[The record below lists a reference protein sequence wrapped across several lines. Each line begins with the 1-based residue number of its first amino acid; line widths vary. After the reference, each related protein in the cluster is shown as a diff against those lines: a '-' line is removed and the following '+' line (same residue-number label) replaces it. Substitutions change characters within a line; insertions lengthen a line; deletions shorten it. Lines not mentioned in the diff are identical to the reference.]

1 MYDSDTCAS
10 EDMDPP
16 VLGSRI
22 LTRLI
27 ILYVMG
33 FNNADLGAVAPA
45 CHSACWNGP
54 PDGGA
59 TAPKSAGQK
68 VCFFA
73 IHG

>member
-1 MYDSDTCAS
+1 MYDTCAS

-33 FNNADLGAVAPA
+33 FNSFDYAVPCNAYIE
-45 CHSACWNGP
+45 GP
-54 PDGGA
+54 
-59 TAPKSAGQK
+59 SW
-68 VCFFA
+68 F
-73 IHG
+73 I

>member
-1 MYDSDTCAS
+1 MYETCAS

-33 FNNADLGAVAPA
+33 FNRTQNCGVLCEAAQCIGL
-45 CHSACWNGP
+45 
-54 PDGGA
+54 
-59 TAPKSAGQK
+59 
-68 VCFFA
+68 
-73 IHG
+73 